1 MDFNLF
7 GAASI
12 CSPFLHPDTKMFRKQ
27 GQEDEKKPTDFRT
40 VMGNIEDLASI
51 SKWP

>member
-27 GQEDEKKPTDFRT
+27 GQEDDKMPIELAF
-40 VMGNIEDLASI
+40 VIGNTEDLASI
-51 SKWP
+51 SK